1 MSTASSLSFQFYFQV
16 MPFQLM
22 SIIRILLLIKRPV
35 THRKNHRTLVL
46 KYRTNKTNNLTE
58 IFNYLMLLLYCS
70 YVSANT
76 EPGCP
81 FKVCSNKKALQSTNV
96 TRTCLCY

>member
-1 MSTASSLSFQFYFQV
+1 MSTASSSSFQFYFQV

-46 KYRTNKTNNLTE
+46 KYRTN
-58 IFNYLMLLLYCS
+58 NYLMLLLYCS

-96 TRTCLCY
+96 TKTCLCY